1 MSNIHT
7 FGDSLNNRGVAIKN
21 SNSVSF
27 NKNNDSIIQPS
38 LYKIK
43 TVTSILMIL
52 NISI

>member
-7 FGDSLNNRGVAIKN
+7 FGDSLNNRGVGIQN

-27 NKNNDSIIQPS
+27 KNNDSIIQPS

-43 TVTSILMIL
+43 
-52 NISI
+52 NE